1 MNMNIVKRLRNVILA
16 ITVIAIVIGLAACA
30 GGPTVNKWGGELTV
44 DNSGTK
50 VKKAYQVLNEGM
62 YVLEGAVR
70 LEDGQLVDCDIEEI
84 NTMLVWGNF
93 SQNRINQDEIS
104 NLIGEQNVQTG
115 LFKGLGIAAPTQ
127 FAKYVQV
134 GDVVFT
140 ASSDANGLITYGS
153 DTTGEVV
160 SYLKKS
166 EDNIAWFFKEMR
178 AGHYWLLKND
188 KNSFEKVDIVSFFQD
203 VPGASL
209 EKGKSQ
215 NKKYSKHWADWL
227 PNIYTIEGFFKRNGF
242 IPGNF
247 KQGPDKVWA
256 IADTVTGATIAE
268 FEGYAG
274 ILYKA
279 YNK

>member
-1 MNMNIVKRLRNVILA
+1 MNMKKKTDKIMLA
-16 ITVIAIVIGLAACA
+16 IAVTAMMVVFTACA
-30 GGPTVNKWGGELTV
+30 GGPMVNKWGGELKV
-44 DNSGTK
+44 DNSGTN
-50 VKKAYQVLNEGM
+50 VKKAYQVLHEGM
-62 YVLEGAVR
+62 YVLEGTVR
-70 LEDGQLVDCDIEEI
+70 LEDGQLVDCDVEEI

-93 SQNRINQDEIS
+93 SLNRISKDEII
-104 NLIGEQNVQTG
+104 NLIGEHNIQTG
-115 LFKGLGIAAPTQ
+115 LFNGEGPAAPTQ

-140 ASSDANGLITYGS
+140 ANSDATGMITYSSG
-153 DTTGEVV
+153 TTGEVV

-166 EDNIAWFFKEMR
+166 EDNVAWFFKEMR

-188 KNSFEKVDIVSFFQD
+188 KNVFEKVDIVSFFKD
-203 VPGASL
+203 VPGDSL

-215 NKKYSKHWADWL
+215 NKQYSKQRADWL
-227 PNIYTIEGFFKRNGF
+227 PEIYKLEAFFKRNGF

-256 IADTVTGATIAE
+256 IADTSTGVTLAE
-268 FEGYAG
+268 FEEYSG